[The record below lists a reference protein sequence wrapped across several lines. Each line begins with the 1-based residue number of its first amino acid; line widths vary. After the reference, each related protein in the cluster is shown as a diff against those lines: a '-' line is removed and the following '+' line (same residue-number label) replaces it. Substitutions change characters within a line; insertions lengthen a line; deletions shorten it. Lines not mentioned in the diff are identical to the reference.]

1 MSNPTHRSTLLSIL
15 IWLIGLVFT
24 ASLAACA
31 STERAA
37 PDPTQTSPDDVL
49 LTSSGGLELHLRG
62 GRVLAVEPAT
72 ATREDTRVRQI
83 KSLDELRASWQ
94 QVAAEPLPRAT
105 PGGSVQVNG
114 WIGLEC
120 VRLGKACGRPP
131 DDAPR
136 AIVVIRFD

>member
-1 MSNPTHRSTLLSIL
+1 MTIPTRRSTILSIL
-15 IWLIGLVFT
+15 LGLVLAT
-24 ASLAACA
+24 SLAACA
-31 STERAA
+31 STERGA
-37 PDPTQTSPDDVL
+37 DTPTQANPDDVL

-62 GRVLAVEPAT
+62 GRVLEVEPAT
-72 ATREDTRVRQI
+72 ATREDTRVRQL

-114 WIGLEC
+114 WVGLEC

-136 AIVVIRFD
+136 AMVVIRFD